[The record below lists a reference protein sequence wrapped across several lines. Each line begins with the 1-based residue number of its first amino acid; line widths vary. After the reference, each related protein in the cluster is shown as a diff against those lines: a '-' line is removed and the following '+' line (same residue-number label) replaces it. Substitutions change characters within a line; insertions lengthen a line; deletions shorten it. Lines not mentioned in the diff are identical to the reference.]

1 MANEIKITSDAIKEL
16 RETLAK
22 LELQFRATGNVTQ
35 YNDAVLKVRDSF
47 VATNANAKNL
57 SSQLVV
63 IDNAMGKSANAMRG
77 GIVSAIQE
85 LNAKVGNT
93 RPLVTSMSQAM
104 QDSAQFSFGAAQ
116 GIRAVAN
123 NIEMMVQ
130 QMTYLKS
137 TGMSTGEIFKS
148 MVATIKGPIGVLVAV
163 SAFSAGLQWLT
174 TYLQQSSRAAK
185 ELKENTK
192 DLTADLTEMLY
203 KLELI
208 TGGRE
213 SMVNLKQLELAG
225 IRTKIAQAQQPVYS
239 QRKGEERTVIGRG
252 GIVAQI
258 PATENVIDVK
268 ATIANEERVKELR
281 IQEAAK
287 MLEIQALNKEALKD
301 EKEKTKELV
310 DQNKLFLEG
319 IRIRSAAFTRGLED
333 ESRGVTYYGKG
344 AAIGFNDVANFLRGR
359 KGLIDTKPELKGVGG
374 MSGGFDVEKLNYG
387 MDTIID
393 KGKIF
398 GDTLK
403 HGIIESTNILTQRLM
418 QALNLGD
425 SLAAKIAGSVGGSL
439 LSAGITTGLS
449 YIPFVG
455 PLLSGVYNATNKKA
469 GGGWINEPVFGV
481 GLNTRQT
488 YAIGERGPEYVSPA
502 SSNRMGQQ
510 GRGGGMMQPIV
521 NVYNRLTPTGLAT
534 TVEIGGNQLGKVRY

>member
-163 SAFSAGLQWLT
+163 SAFSAGLQW
-174 TYLQQSSRAAK
+174 
-185 ELKENTK
+185 
-192 DLTADLTEMLY
+192 LTADLTEMLY